1 MEFYEQ
7 FDLLLEISPVYCE
20 SLSSTTASSSH
31 LLLRV
36 PLIYYCEFFLSTT
49 ASSSHLLLRV
59 PLIYY
64 CEFFSPTTTPS
75 HPPQHPLTYHNTLS
89 PTTTPSHP
97 PQHPHLLPQTSSL
110 AHPSIPISTPHY
122 TITLPP
128 HLLTNTQIKR
138 LSL

>member
-7 FDLLLEISPVYCE
+7 FDLLLDISPVYCE

-36 PLIYYCEFFLSTT
+36 PLTYYCEFLSPPT
-49 ASSSHLLLRV
+49 SPSCLPQV

-64 CEFFSPTTTPS
+64 NTLSSTTTPS
-75 HPPQHPLTYHNTLS
+75 HPPQHPLIYHNTLS

-128 HLLTNTQIKR
+128 HLLTNTQIKC